1 MGTEQ
6 KQQQG
11 SQEQQ
16 QDSQEQQQDSENQE
30 QSSDQPERSESGQLT
45 EKPEITDEAKDKAKE
60 MAKSYNDDLQTTT
73 LPGSDGTV
81 SGTAVTDWVDEED
94 KGKIETSAD
103 EGNVEYRKT
112 EEFRK
117 IQES

>member
-6 KQQQG
+6 KQQSDTQD
-11 SQEQQ
+11 QQ
-16 QDSQEQQQDSENQE
+16 QSGAGDQQQKDSGGRQ
-30 QSSDQPERSESGQLT
+30 QYESGQLA
-45 EKPEITDEAKDKAKE
+45 EKPEVTDDAKDKAKE

-94 KGKIETSAD
+94 KGKIETSAE
-103 EGNVEYRKT
+103 EGKVEYRNT
-112 EEFRK
+112 EEFKK

>member
-6 KQQQG
+6 KQQSDSQDQRQG
-11 SQEQQ
+11 DSAGQQ
-16 QDSQEQQQDSENQE
+16 QRGSAGQQQYD
-30 QSSDQPERSESGQLT
+30 SGQLA
-45 EKPEITDEAKDKAKE
+45 EKPEVTDDAKEKAKE
-60 MAKSYNDDLQTTT
+60 MAKSYNDDLQTTS

-94 KGKIETSAD
+94 KGNIETSAE
-103 EGNVEYRKT
+103 EGKVEFRKT

-117 IQES
+117 KLEE